1 MFVLPSVVAP
11 VINLSM
17 LIGKNKLEQSGITLV
32 EVLVSLFIF
41 SVALSALLFLMT
53 NLLTSA
59 DELRNN
65 TIAAGLAQEGLEV
78 VRNIR
83 DQNWLGGVSFFN
95 GVTDGDYE
103 VQWDSTSLVGST
115 ASYLKKDPATGIFS
129 YSGGSN
135 TRFKRT
141 ITILTISPS
150 EKSVKVV
157 VSWLASGGISKN
169 LFAESHLFDWYQP

>member
-1 MFVLPSVVAP
+1 
-11 VINLSM
+11 M
-17 LIGKNKLEQSGITLV
+17 LTGKNKLEQSGITLV

-41 SVALSALLFLMT
+41 GVALGALLFLMT

-83 DQNWLGGVSFFN
+83 DQNWLSGASFFN
-95 GVTDGDYE
+95 GVTDRDYE
-103 VQWDSTSLVGST
+103 VQWDSTSLAVNT
-115 ASYLKKDPATGIFS
+115 ARYLKKDPVTGIFS
-129 YSGGSN
+129 YSSGSD

-150 EKSVKVV
+150 EKSVTVV
-157 VSWLASGGISKN
+157 VSWLASGGINKN
-169 LFAESHLFDWYQP
+169 LSAESHLFDWYQP